1 MWTLNVSDDRL
12 ARTVTNDTFETIKPG
27 EASMRFSYY
36 LNPQTPGPDDDRRML
51 YEVLGQVDRAEA
63 LGFEDVWLTEHHFTG
78 YNTYSDALTLAAAIS
93 QRNPKL
99 NIGFAVNVVPL
110 MHPIRFVTQCNLLDQ
125 LTNGKVI
132 VGIGPGNSPDEF
144 AGYGV
149 DVTKRHEIMMEFL
162 EVCDLAWDTPR
173 DAGGF
178 EHHGKYFDVEV
189 RGRIIPEPVQQPRPV
204 IAYASSTPERLNMAG
219 RRGWSLLLGPQKAE
233 ILAARLHHFF
243 AGMDEGDL
251 TEEQRQLAWKNTSV
265 LRQIYVAA
273 PGENWL
279 ETMDDVIDTYVRKSA
294 RANSGIDD
302 LVKDDYDRRR
312 KQYMDGGW
320 LHGGTSDE
328 VFELL
333 RPFAQLGISNL
344 MCWMAF
350 GHNSDERVLA
360 SLERFATE
368 VAPRLRE
375 VEAIEHM
382 LPQLKGEG
390 DMSTSPKQMT

>member
-1 MWTLNVSDDRL
+1 
-12 ARTVTNDTFETIKPG
+12 
-27 EASMRFSYY
+27 MRFSYY
-36 LNPQTPGPDDDRRML
+36 LNPQTPGPEDDRRML
-51 YEVLGQVDRAEA
+51 YEVLGQVDLAEQ
-63 LGFEDVWLTEHHFTG
+63 LGFADVWLTEHHFTG

-93 QRNPKL
+93 QRNPSL

-125 LTNGKVI
+125 LTDGKII

-149 DVTKRHEIMMEFL
+149 DVESRHEIMMEFL
-162 EVCDLAWDTPR
+162 EICDLAWDTPR
-173 DAGGF
+173 AAGGF
-178 EHHGKYFDVEV
+178 EHHGKYWDLEV

-204 IAYASSTPERLNMAG
+204 IAYASATPERLAMAG
-219 RRGWSLLLGPQKAE
+219 RRGWSLLLGPQKPE

-243 AGMDEGDL
+243 EGMDEAGL
-251 TEEQRQLAWKNTSV
+251 TDEQRALAWKHTSV

-294 RANSGIDD
+294 RANSGVDD
-302 LVKDDYDRRR
+302 LDKTDYDRRR
-312 KQYMDGGW
+312 KQYMEGGW
-320 LHGGTSDE
+320 LHAGTADE

-333 RPFAQLGISNL
+333 RPFAELGISNL

-350 GHNSDERVLA
+350 GHNSDERVRA
-360 SLERFATE
+360 SLERFAKD
-368 VAPRLRE
+368 VAPRLQE
-375 VEAIEHM
+375 VEPDRHL
-382 LPQLKGEG
+382 LPQLVEASEMK
-390 DMSTSPKQMT
+390 THPAIYT